1 MHPGPEARRSP
12 APPPPLPRA
21 RAPLSRRLRIAAWR
35 ARLLV
40 AALGL
45 GLATAITVE
54 ALAPPAP
61 PAVGVLVA
69 AHDLAAGRTLTPA
82 DVAVAQVPPGTAVAG
97 SQASADARAALVGAT
112 TAVPVPAG
120 LPLVE
125 GVLVGD
131 RLVGPPGTVV
141 TAVRLAD
148 DAVARLLGAG
158 DRVDL
163 LAAPADGGPGQVVAH
178 GALVLASPGAATAGG
193 LIDVGSGDERATLL
207 VAVRA
212 EDAAPLAGAVTGT
225 SLVAVV
231 VP

>member
-1 MHPGPEARRSP
+1 LR
-12 APPPPLPRA
+12 RA
-21 RAPLSRRLRIAAWR
+21 RAPLGRRLRIAAWR
-35 ARLLV
+35 ARFLL

-45 GLATAITVE
+45 GFAASIAVE

-61 PAVGVLVA
+61 DSVGVLVA

-82 DVAVAQVPPGTAVAG
+82 DVAVAQVPPGAAVAG
-97 SQASADARAALVGAT
+97 SRASPGARAALVGAT

-120 LPLVE
+120 LPLVD
-125 GVLVGD
+125 GVLVGN

-141 TAVRLAD
+141 TAVRPAD
-148 DAVARLLGAG
+148 DTVARLLGAG

-178 GALVLASPGAATAGG
+178 RALVLASPGAPATGG
-193 LIDVGSGDERATLL
+193 LIGAGSDDERATLL
-207 VAVRA
+207 VAVQS
-212 EDAAPLAGAVTGT
+212 EDAAALAGAVTGT
-225 SLVAVV
+225 SLVVVV